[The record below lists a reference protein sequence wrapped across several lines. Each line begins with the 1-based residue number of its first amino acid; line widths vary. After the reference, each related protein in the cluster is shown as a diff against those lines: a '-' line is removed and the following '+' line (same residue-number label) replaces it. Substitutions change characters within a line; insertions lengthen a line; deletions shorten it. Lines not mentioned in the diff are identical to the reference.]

1 MSTSDTKAFNVRVRE
16 DGAIE
21 ITGSAAAH
29 MLMRIALTAKFQT
42 QVSTEILLSP
52 FVREL
57 IDAVL
62 KVTPYPPNIDWSE
75 PGVLTPPAFL
85 EVVEE
90 VREFQA
96 RHQPA
101 TPLTELVQRAL
112 HPYQVP
118 LDRLGLGAE

>member
-1 MSTSDTKAFNVRVRE
+1 MA
-16 DGAIE
+16 
-21 ITGSAAAH
+21 
-29 MLMRIALTAKFQT
+29 AKFQT
-42 QVSTEILLSP
+42 QVSAEILLSP

-62 KVTPYPPNIDWSE
+62 KVTPYLPNIDWSE

-90 VREFQA
+90 VRELQA

-118 LDRLGLGAE
+118 LDRLGLARSETPQ